1 MKLTWIPVCCALFT
15 VAPVYAGESAEL
27 PFGASLPAMLDW
39 LDQHH
44 PEIQAMQQE
53 SLAAMA
59 RVTPAGALPDPM
71 FRMELQDIDRSN
83 PTLAPNKVGS
93 TKYSFIQSLPWWG
106 KRDLQRGVAE
116 SEAKRVGTQVA
127 QTRNELRARLKVGY
141 AQFFYSH
148 TAARVNQELA
158 EIAARLE
165 QVAQTR
171 YANGLAPQQDALKA
185 QLEKTSLSAERLSLA
200 SEIRQVE
207 ARLNVL
213 LLRPVNAQLTPPL
226 ALPGL
231 DKGLPS
237 ADLASL
243 ALQRNPQIQSQNA
256 QIESAQASR
265 KLADSN
271 RYPDFALGIAPIQTG
286 NRVEKFE
293 VMLEMNLPLR
303 WDVRNAQRDEAG
315 AMLAAAE
322 SRKNAAEQQLRGD
335 IEEARSAYL
344 LAQSQQQLL
353 SNTLLPQAQLTF
365 RSALAGYENG
375 KVDFTTVLDSIR
387 QIRQLRLDL
396 ARNQKEQLTRQ
407 AELEKWIGE
416 EL

>member
-1 MKLTWIPVCCALFT
+1 M
-15 VAPVYAGESAEL
+15 
-27 PFGASLPAMLDW
+27 
-39 LDQHH
+39 
-44 PEIQAMQQE
+44 
-53 SLAAMA
+53 
-59 RVTPAGALPDPM
+59 
-71 FRMELQDIDRSN
+71 
-83 PTLAPNKVGS
+83 
-93 TKYSFIQSLPWWG
+93 
-106 KRDLQRGVAE
+106 
-116 SEAKRVGTQVA
+116 
-127 QTRNELRARLKVGY
+127 GY

-207 ARLNVL
+207 AKLNVL

-231 DKGLPS
+231 DKDLPS

-243 ALQRNPQIQSQNA
+243 ALQRNPQIQAQNA

>member
-1 MKLTWIPVCCALFT
+1 M
-15 VAPVYAGESAEL
+15 
-27 PFGASLPAMLDW
+27 
-39 LDQHH
+39 
-44 PEIQAMQQE
+44 
-53 SLAAMA
+53 
-59 RVTPAGALPDPM
+59 
-71 FRMELQDIDRSN
+71 
-83 PTLAPNKVGS
+83 
-93 TKYSFIQSLPWWG
+93 
-106 KRDLQRGVAE
+106 
-116 SEAKRVGTQVA
+116 
-127 QTRNELRARLKVGY
+127 
-141 AQFFYSH
+141 
-148 TAARVNQELA
+148 
-158 EIAARLE
+158 
-165 QVAQTR
+165 
-171 YANGLAPQQDALKA
+171 
-185 QLEKTSLSAERLSLA
+185 EKTSLSAERLSLA

-207 ARLNVL
+207 ATLNVL

-237 ADLASL
+237 ADLATL
-243 ALQRNPQIQSQNA
+243 ALQRNPQIQAQNA